1 MCCPSEPSTNNTHIA
16 LSRKLSESSH
26 FSKAAASHSKDF
38 IRKGLI
44 ARLNRKIQDL
54 EIIKAVKLRRNT
66 ITLNRRPT
74 INTTIHKCIHC
85 NNNSN
90 VTKTY
95 DYPVKS
101 ALERIQKKT

>member
-1 MCCPSEPSTNNTHIA
+1 MCCPSEQPTNNTHIA
-16 LSRKLSESSH
+16 LSRKPSESSH
-26 FSKAAASHSKDF
+26 FSKAAASHSKDL

-44 ARLNRKIQDL
+44 ARLKRKIQDL

-66 ITLNRRPT
+66 ITLNRT

-101 ALERIQKKT
+101 ALERIQKET